1 MLGQKTLVNV
11 RSVLTMVFVGLIAA
25 NGCGPAKVPVSDS
38 QQARSLA
45 EKLLDQW
52 KSGVKS
58 ADLPKQSP
66 PIYVSE
72 DLWAKGAKLTEYR
85 IVGDGELLGPNVRF
99 KISLKYSVKDD
110 KVTER
115 AFNYL
120 VTTTPALTFFREEG

>member
-1 MLGQKTLVNV
+1 MLAQILVNTKF
-11 RSVLTMVFVGLIAA
+11 VLAVVLVGLVVAS
-25 NGCGPAKVPVSDS
+25 GCGPEKVPVSDS

-45 EKLLDQW
+45 VKLLDQW

-58 ADLPKQSP
+58 AELPQQSP

-72 DLWAKGAKLTEYR
+72 NLWAKGAKLQEYE
-85 IVGDGELLGPNVRF
+85 IVGDGEMLGPNVRF
-99 KISLKYSVKDD
+99 KISLKYSENDG
-110 KVTER
+110 KVSER